1 MSETPPA
8 SPVPVETK
16 GEAVIA
22 RPQSKMMDDQALKAL
37 SHAVD
42 EAAGASSSGISL
54 VVLDLSKVQILPSLA
69 LGLLVQM
76 SSKCKSRQQKLK
88 LAAVQ
93 PMVRQVFAITRLD
106 RIFDFAPTV
115 EAALE

>member
-1 MSETPPA
+1 MSETPAP
-8 SPVPVETK
+8 SIPIETQ
-16 GEAVIA
+16 GEAIIA
-22 RPQSKMMDDQALKAL
+22 RPQVKLLDDNAIKAL

-42 EAAGASSSGISL
+42 EAAAAAPSPGITL
-54 VVLDLSKVQILPSLA
+54 VVVDLSRVQLVPSLA

-88 LAAVQ
+88 LAAVS

>member
-1 MSETPPA
+1 MSETPA
-8 SPVPVETK
+8 ANPVPIETR

-22 RPQSKMMDDQALKAL
+22 RPQMKMMDDAALKAL
-37 SHAVD
+37 SQALD
-42 EAAGASSSGISL
+42 QAADGSSGINL
-54 VVLDLSKVQILPSLA
+54 VVLDLSKVQIIPSLG

-88 LAAVQ
+88 LAGVQ
-93 PMVRQVFAITRLD
+93 PTVRQVFAITRLD